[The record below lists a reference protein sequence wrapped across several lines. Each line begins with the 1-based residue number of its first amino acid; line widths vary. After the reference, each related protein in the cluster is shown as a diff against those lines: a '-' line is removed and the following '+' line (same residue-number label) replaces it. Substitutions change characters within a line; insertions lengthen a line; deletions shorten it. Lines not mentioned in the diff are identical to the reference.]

1 MLYQLSYAG
10 ALRSAIAHS
19 DKTRILTTGYEKRK
33 FQTAKE
39 QAARFAAPTR
49 PLARVIF
56 PLSRDL
62 YPGYHRFGT

>member
-33 FQTAKE
+33 FKTAKE
-39 QAARFAAPTR
+39 HEARFAAPGNAFLTIPRDPHPR
-49 PLARVIF
+49 PPAPF
-56 PLSRDL
+56 PA
-62 YPGYHRFGT
+62 